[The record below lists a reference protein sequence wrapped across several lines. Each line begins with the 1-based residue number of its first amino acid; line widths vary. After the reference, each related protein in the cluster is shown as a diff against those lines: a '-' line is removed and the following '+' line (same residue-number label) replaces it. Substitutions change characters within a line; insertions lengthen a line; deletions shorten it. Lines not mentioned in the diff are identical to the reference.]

1 MTYLTIFITR
11 SSSAQSESE
20 SDTTSTAKPMGFWN
34 GILSSPFKSSSKSI
48 KNESVKP
55 LSLSPTTAA
64 QSSSSGIPVLSP
76 SSSAPQNSTL
86 TSGPS
91 LDQIDSLSANT
102 SLPSTIPQ
110 QQPSLS
116 FANSSIPPQGVLFAS
131 TSPSRRLGL
140 GMLSQH
146 HQSATPVESTANLKS
161 SLFPSASSPNPSLAI
176 PKPAE
181 DYTNDKV
188 AATASTGTISSCLSE
203 NLKGLGFGND
213 DADDLS
219 KVEFGR
225 SLLERPTNTFSVK
238 H

>member
-1 MTYLTIFITR
+1 MVYLNTR
-11 SSSAQSESE
+11 SSAQSEPD
-20 SDTTSTAKPMGFWN
+20 DTGKVTTATAKPMGFWN

-55 LSLSPTTAA
+55 LSLSPTAA
-64 QSSSSGIPVLSP
+64 PSSSGIPVLSP

-91 LDQIDSLSANT
+91 LDQIDSLPANT
-102 SLPSTIPQ
+102 AVPSTIPQ

-116 FANSSIPPQGVLFAS
+116 FANSSISPQGVLFSS

-146 HQSATPVESTANLKS
+146 HQSAAPVESTANLKS
-161 SLFPSASSPNPSLAI
+161 TLFSSASSPNPSLAV

-188 AATASTGTISSCLSE
+188 AATASTSTISSSLSE

-219 KVEFGR
+219 KVEFGKCFVD
-225 SLLERPTNTFSVK
+225 RPIPFLSN
-238 H
+238 